1 MTRYFL
7 ASALVMLLAS
17 CASVDDL
24 RTKDPVFF
32 STTEKSSQEYGDC
45 LINNWRGLGENV
57 MSRQIR
63 NGLDVYTQ
71 GRSNVDEVVRVQ
83 HYDSKTH
90 VTMYAR
96 TQYGF
101 QDMMQAANLCL
112 R

>member
-7 ASALVMLLAS
+7 VPALVALLAS

-24 RTKDPVFF
+24 RAKDPVFF
-32 STTEKSSQEYGDC
+32 STTEKSPQAYGEC
-45 LINNWRGLGENV
+45 LISNWRNLGENV
-57 MSRQIR
+57 TSRQIR

-71 GRSNVDEVVRVQ
+71 GRTNVNEVVRVQ
-83 HYDSKTH
+83 HYDAKTH